1 MNTETNYLGLRLKN
15 PIIASA
21 SPLSREID
29 HIRHMEDEGAAAVV
43 LYSLFEEQIAA
54 EEQGFDEFLSATED
68 LHAEASSYFPEMTSY
83 NRGPEGYL
91 DHIAAAKA
99 AVDIPVIASLNG
111 ASAGGWV
118 RYARL
123 LEEAGADALELNI
136 FFVPGDLN
144 TDAAAVERI
153 YAGIVREVRKTIQ
166 IPLAVKL
173 APFFSSMGN
182 VARQM
187 DAAGANG
194 LVLFNRFYQPDFDLE
209 ALEVTPTLNLSTPE
223 ELRLRLH
230 WTAVLHGR
238 IKADIAITGG
248 VHTGYDVIKSMMAG
262 AKAACVASVLLRHGI
277 GYISRILRDVT
288 DWMEE
293 REYDSIEEM
302 QGSMNQRSVADPSA
316 FVRANYMKV
325 LQGYSLR
332 PRTI

>member
-1 MNTETNYLGLRLKN
+1 MNTETSYLGLRLKN
-15 PIIASA
+15 PLIASA
-21 SPLSREID
+21 SPLSRELD
-29 HIRHMEDEGAAAVV
+29 HIRRMEDQGAASVV
-43 LYSLFEEQIAA
+43 LYSLFEEQITA
-54 EEQGFDEFLSATED
+54 EEHD
-68 LHAEASSYFPEMTSY
+68 LDGLMRFAEGVTAEASSYFPEMASY

-91 DHIAAAKA
+91 EHIAAAKA
-99 AVDIPVIASLNG
+99 AVSIPLIASLNG
-111 ASAGGWV
+111 ASEGGWV

-123 LEEAGADALELNI
+123 MEEAGADALELNI
-136 FFVPGDLN
+136 FLTPGDLN
-144 TDAAAVERI
+144 ADAASVERTYI
-153 YAGIVREVRKTIQ
+153 GIVREVRKTIR

-182 VARQM
+182 LARQM
-187 DAAGANG
+187 DASGANG

-209 ALEVTPTLNLSTPE
+209 ALEVTPTLNLSTPD

-230 WTAVLHGR
+230 WAAVLHGR

-262 AKAACVASVLLRHGI
+262 AKAACVASALLRHGI
-277 GYISRILRDVT
+277 GYLSRILADVNG
-288 DWMEE
+288 WMEE

-302 QGSMNQRSVADPSA
+302 QGSMNQRSVADPGA

-325 LQGYSLR
+325 LQGYTLR